1 MNLDL
6 HELRDRLRRE
16 GSLGLAVRVIPK
28 SARTEWA
35 GMLADGS
42 WKVKLRAVPEKGR
55 ANEELIRFLA
65 EEFGVARTRVEI
77 VAGLTNPHKQIRVR
91 G

>member
-6 HELRDRLRRE
+6 DRLRDRLRQE
-16 GSLGLAVRVIPK
+16 GSLGLAVKVIPK
-28 SARTEWA
+28 AARTEWA

-42 WKVKLRAVPEKGR
+42 CRVKLQAVPEKGR

-65 EEFGVARTRVEI
+65 AEFGVARAQVEI

-91 G
+91 L